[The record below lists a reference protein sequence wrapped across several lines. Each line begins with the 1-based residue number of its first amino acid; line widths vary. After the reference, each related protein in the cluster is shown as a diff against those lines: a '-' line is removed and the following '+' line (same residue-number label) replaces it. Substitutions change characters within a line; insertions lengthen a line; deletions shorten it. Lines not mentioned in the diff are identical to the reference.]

1 MGKRERRKKKK
12 EFLVKRARGILGPAE
27 HARDRPS
34 LACQRGTV
42 WGRRRGRG
50 PTCQRGEGG
59 WCQGEMAVRPR
70 GRRNRPTAARRR
82 FLIGDSV
89 LGGRGGG
96 IARAGVGGHGGGVN
110 LACGGSGQPVHG
122 EVAGSRGNEVAGDA
136 TGRDRG
142 RRMVHRVRA
151 EVVKLVNYVNWTLG
165 HRRRKGELTG
175 AKGEGGGAGLIEL
188 G

>member
-1 MGKRERRKKKK
+1 VGAGPHASEGKGVGVRGKWRSACGGGGTGRRW
-12 EFLVKRARGILGPAE
+12 FLV
-27 HARDRPS
+27 
-34 LACQRGTV
+34 
-42 WGRRRGRG
+42 
-50 PTCQRGEGG
+50 
-59 WCQGEMAVRPR
+59 
-70 GRRNRPTAARRR
+70 
-82 FLIGDSV
+82 GDSV

-110 LACGGSGQPVHG
+110 LAYGGSGQLVHG
-122 EVAGSRGNEVAGDA
+122 EVADSRDSEVTGEA

-142 RRMVHRVRA
+142 RRMVRRVRA

-165 HRRRKGELTG
+165 HRRRKGEPTG